1 MGSNPRYVRSF
12 FHSIC
17 NKFKELNFIAGMDGF
32 EPSSSA
38 LTAQRLAIRP
48 HPKIV
53 EYRSNLPKKKAGD
66 SGFMINITKRY
77 NLICY

>member
-1 MGSNPRYVRSF
+1 
-12 FHSIC
+12 
-17 NKFKELNFIAGMDGF
+17 MDGF

-66 SGFMINITKRY
+66 SGFMIYDIKRY
-77 NLICY
+77 NLICYQV